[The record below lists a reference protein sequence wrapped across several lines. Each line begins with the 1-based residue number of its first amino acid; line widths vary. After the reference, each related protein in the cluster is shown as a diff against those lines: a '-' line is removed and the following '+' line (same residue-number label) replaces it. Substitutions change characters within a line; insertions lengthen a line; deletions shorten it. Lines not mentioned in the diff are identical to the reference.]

1 MSILRSEFS
10 KYGYKICT
18 REVGYCSMKFV
29 SYFDQQIKLLL
40 PYVGKEL
47 NIENNRSVK
56 ELGIEYRDLKK
67 TIIETGYSFVEK
79 GVVQDKVN
87 KKK

>member
-1 MSILRSEFS
+1 
-10 KYGYKICT
+10 
-18 REVGYCSMKFV
+18 MKFV

-47 NIENNRSVK
+47 KIENNRSVK

-79 GVVQDKVN
+79 GVVQDKIN

>member
-1 MSILRSEFS
+1 
-10 KYGYKICT
+10 
-18 REVGYCSMKFV
+18 MKFV

-47 NIENNRSVK
+47 KIENNRSVK